1 MNLSRLQKEI
11 KKVIIFIN
19 KNEIISNNCIR
30 KERNVHIEDSEQFEY
45 SWGERNEILSSRYI
59 LCYPII

>member
-1 MNLSRLQKEI
+1 MNLSKLQKEN
-11 KKVIIFIN
+11 KKVKMFMN

-45 SWGERNEILSSRYI
+45 SWGERNEILSTRYI
-59 LCYPII
+59 SYPVT